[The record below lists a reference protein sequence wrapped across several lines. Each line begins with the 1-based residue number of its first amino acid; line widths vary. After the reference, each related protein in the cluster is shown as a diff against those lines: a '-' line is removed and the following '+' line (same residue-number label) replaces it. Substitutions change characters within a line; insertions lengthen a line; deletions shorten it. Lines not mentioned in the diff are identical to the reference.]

1 MTKAF
6 EEAALEAV
14 RTQQRNDSM
23 NEATKKF
30 QTAFNLRD
38 SINQV

>member
-1 MTKAF
+1 MSNVL

-14 RTQQRNDSM
+14 RTQQRNDNQ

-30 QTAFNLRD
+30 
-38 SINQV
+38 